1 MTRQE
6 KGKSWSSDRTIIK
19 SGSSVRLAVPSNMLT
34 ARVLMR
40 SICPYRGGEFL
51 ILLNQS
57 A

>member
-6 KGKSWSSDRTIIK
+6 KGKSWPSDRTIIK